1 MIYIQALSFSFE
13 DLKGWYNGYYTSDG
27 ASLYNPWSVGNALLS
42 GNLGSYWVE
51 SGTVIKSLIFFFALL
66 TLIPSLGYDHVV
78 QNRIYHFLSMD
89 DRFRAQISELV
100 ANKGTGIE
108 IEDDVI
114 SFVCHIHSLRLAA
127 VLN

>member
-1 MIYIQALSFSFE
+1 MIDIQALSFSFE
-13 DLKGWYNGYYTSDG
+13 DLKGWYNGYYASDG
-27 ASLYNPWSVGNALLS
+27 TSLYNPSSVGNALLS
-42 GNLGSYWVE
+42 GNLRSYWVE

-100 ANKGTGIE
+100 ANKGTEIE
-108 IEDDVI
+108 IEEDMSYHPFLTSCCTSVE
-114 SFVCHIHSLRLAA
+114 
-127 VLN
+127 LNF